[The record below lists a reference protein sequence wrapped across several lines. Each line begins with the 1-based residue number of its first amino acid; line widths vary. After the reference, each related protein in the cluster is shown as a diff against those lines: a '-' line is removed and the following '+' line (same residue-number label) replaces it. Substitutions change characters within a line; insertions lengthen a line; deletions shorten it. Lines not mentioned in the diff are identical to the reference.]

1 MTKTNKTDSKPTLGR
16 KRDHSRDADILNATL
31 NVLAESGYERM
42 TMDMVANEAKAGK
55 GTMYRRWASKAELV
69 LESIEHMK
77 LSQFNNS
84 QLPDTGTLRGDI
96 LALLQPQSVEDA
108 QRKLKIMAGVAT
120 LISQHQSLADAA
132 HAAFVEPWIEVNKI
146 LIERSIKRGEASK
159 TSNSNI
165 KIVSQILP
173 SMAAYRMLIA
183 RKDFDRPFAIS
194 LVDNVLLPTLGI
206 QKTKPSQRK
215 SK

>member
-1 MTKTNKTDSKPTLGR
+1 MPKSNKTHSKPTLGR
-16 KRDHSRDADILNATL
+16 KRDHSRDADILKSAL

-42 TMDMVANEAKAGK
+42 TMDMVASEAKAGK

-69 LESIEHMK
+69 LEAIEHMK
-77 LSQFNNS
+77 RSQINNS
-84 QLPDTGTLRGDI
+84 ELPDTGTLRGDI

-120 LISQHQSLADAA
+120 LISQDQSLADVA
-132 HAAFVEPWIEVNKI
+132 HSAFVEPWIEVNKI
-146 LIERSIKRGEASK
+146 LIGRALKRGEASK
-159 TSNSNI
+159 TSNI
-165 KIVSQILP
+165 EIVAQLLP

-183 RKDFDRPFAIS
+183 RKDFDRSFVIS

-206 QKTKPSQRK
+206 QKTKPRQRK